1 MEFLLFHP
9 VANRGSNG
17 RVTAVVNQL
26 ATSMYAA
33 VVDARRRD
41 LSCINQTRREEV
53 MACPAVEIIG
63 KKIIL
68 LNGYKKCQEA
78 WL

>member
-41 LSCINQTRREEV
+41 LSCINQTRFVRKLWR
-53 MACPAVEIIG
+53 ALRSKSLARRSFF
-63 KKIIL
+63 
-68 LNGYKKCQEA
+68 
-78 WL
+78 